1 MRNRHISHAREE
13 VKIYERHYKPSFNLI
28 RFTKSILGVLIFGQT
43 TVAQNYVPIKKRSF
57 K

>member
-1 MRNRHISHAREE
+1 MRNRRILHAREE
-13 VKIYERHYKPSFNLI
+13 VKIYERHYKPSFNLM
-28 RFTKSILGVLIFGQT
+28 RFIKSILGVLIFGQP